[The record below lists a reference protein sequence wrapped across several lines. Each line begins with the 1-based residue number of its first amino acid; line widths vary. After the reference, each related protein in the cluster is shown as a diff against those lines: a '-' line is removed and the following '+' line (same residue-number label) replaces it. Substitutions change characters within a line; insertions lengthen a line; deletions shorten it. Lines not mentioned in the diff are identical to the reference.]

1 MLSLLSYRI
10 PLLRVNSRLLYF
22 QYICMIYF
30 IACRKIANRCNFCPF
45 IPYSNFNVITW
56 FFMIYLFILF
66 ITQMCY
72 VPYWLVLRFAA
83 HMVDIPC
90 IPFFFFFLFLD
101 LIYRLPEA
109 DFGLVWFGL
118 AKQIGQNRR
127 KRAVAVLPGLPCQGL
142 GYPEQPSRLHTL
154 RTIHT
159 WWATKRRYGKRPARP
174 FSTAPPPAPRIVLD
188 WPYPLHRNSPTTKRV
203 SFFLCPFILSPL
215 RLRWQRPRSKVQLR
229 QKQNTNKYQ

>member
-1 MLSLLSYRI
+1 MLSLLSYRL

-22 QYICMIYF
+22 QYICMFYF

-56 FFMIYLFILF
+56 FFMIFLFILF
-66 ITQMCY
+66 ITQMCSFSAGASVRGSY
-72 VPYWLVLRFAA
+72 GWYSFLVFLF
-83 HMVDIPC
+83 C
-90 IPFFFFFLFLD
+90 FFFLFLD

-174 FSTAPPPAPRIVLD
+174 FSTATSPAPRIVLD
-188 WPYPLHRNSPTTKRV
+188 WPYPLRRNSPTTKRV
-203 SFFLCPFILSPL
+203 SLSLCPYIFSPL
-215 RLRWQRPRSKVQLR
+215 ITV
-229 QKQNTNKYQ
+229 NKNKKK

>member
-1 MLSLLSYRI
+1 
-10 PLLRVNSRLLYF
+10 
-22 QYICMIYF
+22 
-30 IACRKIANRCNFCPF
+30 
-45 IPYSNFNVITW
+45 
-56 FFMIYLFILF
+56 
-66 ITQMCY
+66 
-72 VPYWLVLRFAA
+72 
-83 HMVDIPC
+83 MVDIPSLYS
-90 IPFFFFFLFLD
+90 FFVFFLFLD

-159 WWATKRRYGKRPARP
+159 WRATKRRYGKRPARP
-174 FSTAPPPAPRIVLD
+174 FSTAPSPAPRIVLD

-203 SFFLCPFILSPL
+203 SLSLSIHSLSTTATVAASTLQNAATPKTEHKQIPIIITVNKNKNKNKH
-215 RLRWQRPRSKVQLR
+215 RT
-229 QKQNTNKYQ
+229 QNTEHTQFNVRVTTHNPSLLAVVCM